1 MVQADL
7 YLSLPSFDMV
17 EGDNVHLVN
26 STNCHDAIP
35 KDVRV
40 LLVKRDSC
48 DSLGELKILADYP
61 SLERIGFGENT
72 MASTLIFSIMS
83 PCRSSSSA

>member
-7 YLSLPSFDMV
+7 YLSLPSFDTV

-35 KDVRV
+35 KDARV
-40 LLVKRDSC
+40 LLVKRDTC
-48 DSLGELKILADYP
+48 DSLGELEILSNFP

-72 MASTLIFSIMS
+72 MASAVIFSIMS